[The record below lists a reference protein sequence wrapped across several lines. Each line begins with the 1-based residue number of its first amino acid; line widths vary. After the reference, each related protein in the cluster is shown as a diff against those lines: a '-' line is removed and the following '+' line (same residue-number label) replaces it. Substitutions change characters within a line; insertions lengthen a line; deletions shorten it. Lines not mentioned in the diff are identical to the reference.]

1 MFLLSPTPYEFF
13 YHFPQESFLCM
24 GLLVLLI
31 AGTRKH
37 FSNRGARWALALLAA
52 ACALLALYPSPA
64 VHHLVITNTSIS

>member
-13 YHFPQESFLCM
+13 TISPKSPFMHGAL
-24 GLLVLLI
+24 GVTI

-37 FSNRGARWALALLAA
+37 FSKGARWALALLAA